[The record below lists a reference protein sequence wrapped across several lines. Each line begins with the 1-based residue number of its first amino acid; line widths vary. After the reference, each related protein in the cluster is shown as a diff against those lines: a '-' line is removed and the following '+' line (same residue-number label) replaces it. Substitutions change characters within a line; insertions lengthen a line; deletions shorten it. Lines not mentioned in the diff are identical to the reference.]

1 MTEVSFTSEMGVQLI
16 DWMGG
21 DSRVVQ
27 AARTST
33 KGANDPEPGEGRGLV
48 NFLHKEHHEVP
59 FEHSVFTF
67 RLHVPIFVSRQ
78 LVKHRITSISEE
90 SGRYKELDPVF
101 YVPPPERPV
110 VQIGKTGAYNFIQDQ
125 YAHDQAE
132 FWIADAARE
141 SWDTYE
147 LLLDRGIAKEVARMV
162 LPVNTYGTMY
172 MTINARSMFNFL
184 SLRTDH
190 HAQKEIRDLAGQVA
204 DVFAEKM
211 PWTYA
216 AWAAA
221 QENRIDLRDI
231 NMDAV
236 VAIYE
241 NTPGDSVSDGLAAVF
256 ASLKKEA
263 R

>member
-1 MTEVSFTSEMGVQLI
+1 
-16 DWMGG
+16 
-21 DSRVVQ
+21 
-27 AARTST
+27 
-33 KGANDPEPGEGRGLV
+33 
-48 NFLHKEHHEVP
+48 
-59 FEHSVFTF
+59 
-67 RLHVPIFVSRQ
+67 
-78 LVKHRITSISEE
+78 
-90 SGRYKELDPVF
+90 
-101 YVPPPERPV
+101 
-110 VQIGKTGAYNFIQDQ
+110 
-125 YAHDQAE
+125 
-132 FWIADAARE
+132 
-141 SWDTYE
+141 
-147 LLLDRGIAKEVARMV
+147 MV